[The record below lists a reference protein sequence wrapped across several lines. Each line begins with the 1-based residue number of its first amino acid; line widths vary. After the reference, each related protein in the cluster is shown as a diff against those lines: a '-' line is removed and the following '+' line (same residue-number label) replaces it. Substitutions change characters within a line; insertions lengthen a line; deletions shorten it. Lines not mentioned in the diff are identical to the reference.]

1 MISLLPPKCRRQLLT
16 ALASPSAVVA
26 RGSAIARLAGMN
38 VKRHSDQ
45 FEERVAMWVF
55 EEDFEG
61 QKLTEVINSTHENKK
76 YLPDVK
82 LPENVVAVPD
92 LVEAVK
98 GATAIV
104 FVMPHQ
110 VRELGTCELER
121 AGLTGRPAD
130 CLYSCAASSSSAS
143 SCSSS
148 RVRFPRESRPSQP
161 LRLVASSAVKS

>member
-1 MISLLPPKCRRQLLT
+1 MISSCPNCRRHLLMLPLPC
-16 ALASPSAVVA
+16 LAFLDRPCVFVHSSRAP

-38 VKRHSDQ
+38 AKRHSDQ

-76 YLPDVK
+76 YLPDVR
-82 LPENVVAVPD
+82 LPDNVVAVPD

-110 VRELGTCELER
+110 VRSSHDRWPQRR
-121 AGLTGRPAD
+121 AP
-130 CLYSCAASSSSAS
+130 C
-143 SCSSS
+143 
-148 RVRFPRESRPSQP
+148 
-161 LRLVASSAVKS
+161 